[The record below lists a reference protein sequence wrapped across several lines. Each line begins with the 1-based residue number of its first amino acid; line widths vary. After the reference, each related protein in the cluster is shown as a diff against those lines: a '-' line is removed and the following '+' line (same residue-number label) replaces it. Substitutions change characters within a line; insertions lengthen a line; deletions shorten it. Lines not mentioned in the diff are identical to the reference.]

1 MTQAK
6 LFRKK
11 IARPWKGNTREA
23 MGTQAST
30 VYRRPLP
37 ARHTSYPPVPYRV
50 PSIYDDGHAGSVDAA
65 PSAADAAPSASFDH
79 SSLARPRR
87 KWVFQLAPPG
97 ERVLSKPDLDMYLT
111 SYLGVGSSG
120 CAFKLEERASVGALK
135 VFLAFAKLVDTLWP
149 IMAAGDAEG
158 RSRQFMEALELFV
171 RQGYER
177 RAEEYRSH
185 MTFLEAVGAA
195 ALPSLCAVTSVE
207 KVLVQFSSIQDHLLQ
222 NCFPESTSGDE
233 GLVVIT
239 MKVWEVVKGKRMVVP
254 ALRYPYVGPDLLTLL
269 TDPRFPFQCNCTRMV
284 WLFGDLFLCMDRLQ
298 SKQKFIAHL
307 DIKLENLGVVLED
320 GGKPAA
326 LKLLDLETA
335 GQILP
340 DYTGGVPALL
350 GQFIYDTNRRDLET
364 AFPTY
369 GGDVMLSDLGMMY
382 HVIVPEFGMYRS
394 MTSALVDMQ
403 MRFDAAR
410 SVVQVEDVH
419 ACLASWL
426 QAFRRHRSTV
436 DAGNTIPAAVHTFLT
451 QMILGPAIPEDDRP
465 PQWTDL
471 QWTFYMET

>member
-1 MTQAK
+1 
-6 LFRKK
+6 
-11 IARPWKGNTREA
+11 
-23 MGTQAST
+23 
-30 VYRRPLP
+30 
-37 ARHTSYPPVPYRV
+37 
-50 PSIYDDGHAGSVDAA
+50 
-65 PSAADAAPSASFDH
+65 
-79 SSLARPRR
+79 
-87 KWVFQLAPPG
+87 
-97 ERVLSKPDLDMYLT
+97 
-111 SYLGVGSSG
+111 
-120 CAFKLEERASVGALK
+120 
-135 VFLAFAKLVDTLWP
+135 
-149 IMAAGDAEG
+149 
-158 RSRQFMEALELFV
+158 
-171 RQGYER
+171 
-177 RAEEYRSH
+177 

-222 NCFPESTSGDE
+222 NCFPELTSGDE

-350 GQFIYDTNRRDLET
+350 GRFIYDTNRRDLET

-471 QWTFYMET
+471 QWTFYMETYHALAANIDAIKQNMDAAITNVSEYFTGEIPRQLAEDPDSTWKDLVYGEIQELVLLAWDSHSMGLALTSALTYLLPRRGEVYDFTNAKQVSLAMSEREESLAVLRYVATNIFGAPVDMRWVEGRHAQVAQDIWSLMRGAGAGSGAGASAGSFPTGGRRRRRRRKY